1 MTSELA
7 TVNTT
12 IGKYGPRVTGSSMDI
27 AMTTTV
33 QELFMWD
40 VVSLFLLYMLD
51 LCLRRVKAIQCGGGR
66 ARWFCMH
73 SIGNALVAAG
83 STWDLATCVLDH
95 SRSKEPM
102 MSLIPASAAFSM
114 HLYHCMAFKLR
125 PEDWSH
131 HLLFVFGVTPL
142 IVMHPTKAMSVCF
155 FFCTGFPGMLDYWLL
170 MLVKTQRLEKWVQ
183 KRAAGFIN
191 AYLRMPGGA
200 LGASLLLQ
208 DGVGVAGRGVG
219 AAVLGG
225 LMLANSAYYGHQA
238 IFNAALYQYK
248 RT

>member
-1 MTSELA
+1 
-7 TVNTT
+7 
-12 IGKYGPRVTGSSMDI
+12 
-27 AMTTTV
+27 
-33 QELFMWD
+33 
-40 VVSLFLLYMLD
+40 
-51 LCLRRVKAIQCGGGR
+51 
-66 ARWFCMH
+66 
-73 SIGNALVAAG
+73 
-83 STWDLATCVLDH
+83 
-95 SRSKEPM
+95 
-102 MSLIPASAAFSM
+102 
-114 HLYHCMAFKLR
+114 
-125 PEDWSH
+125 
-131 HLLFVFGVTPL
+131 
-142 IVMHPTKAMSVCF
+142 
-155 FFCTGFPGMLDYWLL
+155 MLDYWLL

>member
-1 MTSELA
+1 MSSELA
-7 TVNTT
+7 TN
-12 IGKYGPRVTGSSMDI
+12 IIPDGNGSLGAGQVTV
-27 AMTTTV
+27 TVV

-40 VVSLFLLYMLD
+40 AVCLFLLYMLD
-51 LCLRRVKAIQCGGGR
+51 LCLRRVNAISAGGSR

-73 SIGNALVAAG
+73 SLGNAIVAAG
-83 STWDLATCVLDH
+83 TTRDLAICVLDH
-95 SRSKEPM
+95 SQSREPAT
-102 MSLIPASAAFSM
+102 SLMPAGAAFSL
-114 HLYHCMAFKLR
+114 HLYHCLAFKLR

-142 IVMHPTKAMSVCF
+142 VILHPTKAMCVCL

-191 AYLRMPGGA
+191 AYLRMPGGT
-200 LGASLLLQ
+200 LGASLLIQ
-208 DGVGVAGRGVG
+208 DGVGVAGRGMG

-225 LMLANSAYYGHQA
+225 LMLANSCYYGHQA
-238 IFNAALYQYK
+238 ISSAAVHEYK